1 MIVFDKMYDSHSLP
15 ELENDIYY
23 WLNDD
28 EEEGFLEGSEYRVTV
43 EVVKNDE

>member
-1 MIVFDKMYDSHSLP
+1 MIVFDKMYDIHSLP

-23 WLNDD
+23 WLNDYD
-28 EEEGFLEGSEYRVTV
+28 EGFLEGSEYRVTV